1 MAGALKT
8 RYNIEPHR
16 KYGTHQRGRIDMIAQ
31 PSVKPW
37 TTVPLT
43 PEERADFR
51 RLFEQ
56 RLQKVEAKTARV
68 FALKDVKEPPFIVNS
83 AMYWIFGLDP
93 DTLPDDYVQDPAV
106 MTTFQERTYYDPVSY
121 THLTLPTNREG

>member
-8 RYNIEPHR
+8 RYNIAPHR

-31 PSVKPW
+31 PPVKPW
-37 TTVPLT
+37 TTFPLT

-56 RLQKVEAKTARV
+56 RLQKVEAKTAGA
-68 FALKDVKEPPFIVNS
+68 FAFKDVKEPPFIVNS
-83 AMYWIFGLDP
+83 AMYWISRNGP
-93 DTLPDDYVQDPAV
+93 I
-106 MTTFQERTYYDPVSY
+106 TTRSKRSTTISC
-121 THLTLPTNREG
+121 PT